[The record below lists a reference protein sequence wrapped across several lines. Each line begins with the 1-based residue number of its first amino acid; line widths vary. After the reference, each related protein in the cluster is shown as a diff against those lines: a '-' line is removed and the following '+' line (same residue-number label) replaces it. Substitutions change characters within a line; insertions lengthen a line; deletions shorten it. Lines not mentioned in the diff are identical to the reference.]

1 MDVEFFWLKVFSD
14 RNRFI
19 GTKKYCAI
27 PFSGEF
33 NRRKKPSKV
42 PLIRPVWSCL
52 PHGKIQLC
60 QLNSRSNP
68 GGSNGYYSILC
79 NRDFYCWLI
88 CNSAKDMTSMGLGAQ
103 PCCGLELSFLSIS
116 PHPCHYFLVVPYRP
130 MAWRDSRIVLKTT
143 SQAGRSGER
152 DWLNN
157 WIQTKIACDNWLESL
172 L

>member
-1 MDVEFFWLKVFSD
+1 MDVEFSDWKFFLIEMDSLGLRSIAPSLSAVNSIGGKSLRRYRWYGLCGAVF
-14 RNRFI
+14 
-19 GTKKYCAI
+19 
-27 PFSGEF
+27 
-33 NRRKKPSKV
+33 
-42 PLIRPVWSCL
+42 

-68 GGSNGYYSILC
+68 GGSNCYYSILC

-88 CNSAKDMTSMGLGAQ
+88 CNSAKDMTWMGLGAQ

-152 DWLNN
+152 HWLNN